1 MSRNA
6 FAQCEREYNERE
18 EAREMARAER
28 EQVRPDAQH
37 VLDAVRAEKV
47 LMARERH
54 GKPFAYETGSAWKP
68 RSVPLLTEWMQSR
81 NKEVK

>member
-28 EQVRPDAQH
+28 EQVRHCPFCGNPDPAIDEIEVGIWAICCNTCKAIGPHQDGEQSPQ
-37 VLDAVRAEKV
+37 VALDKWNRK
-47 LMARERH
+47 
-54 GKPFAYETGSAWKP
+54 
-68 RSVPLLTEWMQSR
+68 
-81 NKEVK
+81 

>member
-1 MSRNA
+1 MNSIKT
-6 FAQCEREYNERE
+6 
-18 EAREMARAER
+18 
-28 EQVRPDAQH
+28 DAQH

-54 GKPFAYETGSAWKP
+54 GKPFAYETGSGWKP

-81 NKEVK
+81 GKGVMNNEY

>member
-28 EQVRPDAQH
+28 EQVRPGPFCRNPEPLVNEIEVGIWAICCDICLAIGPHQDGEQSPQLA
-37 VLDAVRAEKV
+37 LDKWNRK
-47 LMARERH
+47 
-54 GKPFAYETGSAWKP
+54 
-68 RSVPLLTEWMQSR
+68 
-81 NKEVK
+81 